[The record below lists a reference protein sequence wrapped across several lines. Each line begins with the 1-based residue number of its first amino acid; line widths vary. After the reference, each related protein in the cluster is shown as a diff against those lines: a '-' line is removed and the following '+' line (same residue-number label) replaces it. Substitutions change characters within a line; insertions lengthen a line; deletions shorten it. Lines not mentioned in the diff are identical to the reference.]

1 MYFLVLC
8 CLVGLLILIGI
19 CDDCYAL
26 SKTDPKV
33 DGITFICILF
43 NANRTLNS
51 FTLEVI
57 LSLQCMRVYCI
68 GLIRFSIRR
77 SL

>member
-8 CLVGLLILIGI
+8 CLVGLVILIGI

-26 SKTDPKV
+26 SKTNPKV
-33 DGITFICILF
+33 DGITFMCIPF

-51 FTLEVI
+51 FTPEVI
-57 LSLQCMRVYCI
+57 LSLLCMRVY
-68 GLIRFSIRR
+68 FV
-77 SL
+77 